1 MKLGPQSKSVPIL
14 PRSSKKEAP
23 RLPDGLRIYAVPD
36 IHGTD
41 TALVDVLARIDA
53 DEAARP
59 AARTVQIFLGDYV
72 DRGPA
77 SRQVLDRLIARARTH
92 EILMLKGNHELLF
105 RDFTNN
111 PAILGNWGKFGG
123 LQTLISYGLKPSLN
137 PGPEE
142 QRELARELELVVPP
156 AHWQLIDQMPSSF
169 SCGDFFFVHAGVRPG
184 IPLSDQK
191 DEDLLWIR
199 QDFLLY
205 EGELEKFVIHGHT
218 PVKEPEIR
226 SNRINLDTGAYA
238 TGKLTCLAIEGDS
251 VEFI

>member
-1 MKLGPQSKSVPIL
+1 VPIL
-14 PRSSKKEAP
+14 PRSSKKTVP
-23 RLPDGLRIYAVPD
+23 RLPEGLRIYAVPD

-53 DEAARP
+53 DRAVHPSAR
-59 AARTVQIFLGDYV
+59 AVQIFLGDYV
-72 DRGPA
+72 DRGLA
-77 SRQVLDRLIARARTH
+77 SRQVLDRLIERASTH
-92 EILMLKGNHELLF
+92 EILMLKGNHETLF
-105 RDFTNN
+105 RDFPTN
-111 PAILGNWGKFGG
+111 PSLLANWGKFGG

-137 PGPEE
+137 PGTEE
-142 QRELARELELVVPP
+142 QRELAREFERAVPP
-156 AHWQLIDQMPSSF
+156 AHFQLIDQMPSSF

-184 IPLSDQK
+184 IPLGEQK

-205 EGELEKFVIHGHT
+205 EGDFEKFVIHGHT

-238 TGKLTCLAIEGDS
+238 TGKLTCLAIEGDRI
-251 VEFI
+251 EFI